1 MESQPL
7 SINELEDTFFP
18 LKVNQSPDYNEV
30 SLNVIKKCFGEL
42 CQPSKYVFN
51 LWIVKGFFPDD
62 QKIA

>member
-42 CQPSKYVFN
+42 CEPSKV